1 VELHHLQY
9 QKDADEKGFIKSFHK
24 NHKAN
29 LINICS
35 KCHDEIHNENKK
47 YITCSGCKGN
57 HYQDLFGET
66 VLCMRCKGED
76 KFEESEDEQS

>member
-1 VELHHLQY
+1 M
-9 QKDADEKGFIKSFHK
+9 SR
-24 NHKAN
+24 
-29 LINICS
+29 
-35 KCHDEIHNENKK
+35 ENKK

>member
-1 VELHHLQY
+1 M
-9 QKDADEKGFIKSFHK
+9 DD
-24 NHKAN
+24 
-29 LINICS
+29 
-35 KCHDEIHNENKK
+35 ENKK